1 MSRTLTT
8 RQKTARIKRR
18 AKAKAVA
25 SAKVEQLREWRQAR
39 VDQAAK
45 RSADRAKAFRKNVEP
60 HTVGKHGTQIDSS
73 PGSAWVRG
81 QRRGGRP
88 KFHHPRR
95 RDLPGAIAR
104 REVRLA
110 KQGVQS

>member
-45 RSADRAKAFRKNVEP
+45 RSVEP

>member
-39 VDQAAK
+39 V
-45 RSADRAKAFRKNVEP
+45 E
-60 HTVGKHGTQIDSS
+60 IDSS